1 MEVSCLRENLERGLA
16 TIGGAID
23 HQATLP
29 ITQNVL
35 LCADQG
41 MLRLSATNLAIAITT
56 WIGASVEGHGAIAVP
71 ARRLRDF
78 IKTLD
83 SDQINLHVMEVPGRR
98 GWLDKHPSIR
108 ITSGRSQ
115 ANFNGFDVR
124 EFPPIAAPS
133 DFTASVSASNLRL
146 AIKRALSAVS
156 ADEARPILTGVEM
169 KLREGEF
176 TMVGIGGD
184 GGRLVVHRGKM
195 EQSPPE
201 DTTIVI
207 PARSLKEL
215 QRLLGDSDEP
225 VQILP
230 TLWQNNVAFQLR
242 GGDTVILTSDLLNGR
257 FPNHEELVP
266 QNFSTRAVM
275 DYHELLR
282 AIEKAAVI
290 ALDGSSI
297 VRMQFKPNFLR
308 TDRKLIISASS
319 QELGEFEDELD
330 VIDLE
335 MNQEDESKIA
345 FNIRYLIDILSVLDG
360 GLVAI
365 EITTPSSPG
374 VFKPADNDDYVHVV
388 MPMFVQW

>member
-1 MEVSCLRENLERGLA
+1 
-16 TIGGAID
+16 
-23 HQATLP
+23 
-29 ITQNVL
+29 
-35 LCADQG
+35 